1 MRTLLLVRNGTTD
14 FYLHLLALQLS
25 LCPMSIH
32 YITRARADGG
42 AAEVLYL
49 EKEVR
54 GVTVQAALR
63 WSRDAYSESLQ
74 GFANGIRTAD
84 GGSHLDGL
92 KSAVTKTVN
101 AFAKKVRRHMCSCL
115 WCYVSATPP
124 TTI

>member
-1 MRTLLLVRNGTTD
+1 MYV
-14 FYLHLLALQLS
+14 
-25 LCPMSIH
+25 
-32 YITRARADGG
+32 
-42 AAEVLYL
+42 

-63 WSRDAYSESLQ
+63 WSKDAYAEALQ

-101 AFAKKVRRHMCSCL
+101 AFARKVREH
-115 WCYVSATPP
+115 VSVIFAALCNCR
-124 TTI
+124 

>member
-1 MRTLLLVRNGTTD
+1 MCV
-14 FYLHLLALQLS
+14 
-25 LCPMSIH
+25 
-32 YITRARADGG
+32 
-42 AAEVLYL
+42 

-63 WSRDAYSESLQ
+63 WSRDAYVETLQ

-101 AFAKKVRRHMCSCL
+101 AFAKKVWEAILSGTAL
-115 WCYVSATPP
+115 Y
-124 TTI
+124 

>member
-1 MRTLLLVRNGTTD
+1 
-14 FYLHLLALQLS
+14 
-25 LCPMSIH
+25 
-32 YITRARADGG
+32 
-42 AAEVLYL
+42 VLYL

-101 AFAKKVRRHMCSCL
+101 AFAKKVRVLPRACL
-115 WCYVSATPP
+115 RGEMRLLVLAIPLRNP
-124 TTI
+124 R